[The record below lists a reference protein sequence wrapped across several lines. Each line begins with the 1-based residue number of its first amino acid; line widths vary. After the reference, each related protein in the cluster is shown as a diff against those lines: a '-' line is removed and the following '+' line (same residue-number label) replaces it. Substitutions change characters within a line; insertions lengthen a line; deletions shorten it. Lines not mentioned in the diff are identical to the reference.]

1 MTWLDGGGWGTRED
15 AIPGEWALL
24 VLCMVALALLGV
36 AVFWFT
42 RLRHDRAAL
51 GRTGAE
57 PDEAGTFSIGELA
70 QAEPEAEL
78 EAESE
83 SDSEAEI
90 EPDPEIDVEPEPE
103 AEPEPVKSS
112 AASRLTEEIFERVE
126 LERARRK
133 SVKWKE
139 LAALVEREFG
149 VRVHPR
155 AIERALRRRRAA
167 VSAVKASDAASG
179 AASDAASA

>member
-1 MTWLDGGGWGTRED
+1 
-15 AIPGEWALL
+15 
-24 VLCMVALALLGV
+24 MVAMALLGV

-51 GRTGAE
+51 DGSRPE
-57 PDEAGTFSIGELA
+57 PDEAGTFRIGELVEA
-70 QAEPEAEL
+70 EAEPEP
-78 EAESE
+78 
-83 SDSEAEI
+83 
-90 EPDPEIDVEPEPE
+90 EPEPVVEPEPE
-103 AEPEPVKSS
+103 PEPQAEGEAEPEPEPVRSA

-126 LERARRK
+126 LERSRRK

-167 VSAVKASDAASG
+167 TANVSD
-179 AASDAASA
+179 AASDAATDAASA